1 MFNDPI
7 FPVRSNFCALTKP
20 QDEVWPWDMK
30 RVLDANNADGKNL
43 KITKMDSERALLC
56 YFVAQVGKIDPD
68 IIIGEQYLKYN

>member
-1 MFNDPI
+1 
-7 FPVRSNFCALTKP
+7 
-20 QDEVWPWDMK
+20 MK